1 MNRDENDLRVFE
13 RERADLL
20 SLAYRMLGEAG
31 RAQELVQDAWL
42 RWHGRNEEVE
52 NPRAFLITIVTRL
65 CLNELESARARHEEA
80 RVTLPEP
87 VAPDVI
93 APDVERISMAF
104 LLLLERLSPAERA
117 AVLLHEVFDYSHD
130 DIARLLNRTP
140 ASSRKL
146 LERGRAHLAS
156 GRKMLTASREEHERL
171 LQAFLVAAQ
180 TGDVATMLQM
190 LADDATLI
198 ADAGPEEG
206 RVVNGVRALRKPLHG
221 AAAIA
226 NFVAA
231 NASRPGQLRPEQ
243 RELNGRPAV
252 VFTRDGAVFAALL
265 LEVADGKIHGLFFQ
279 ADPARLRFVH

>member
-1 MNRDENDLRVFE
+1 MNRDENDLRIFE

-87 VAPDVI
+87 VAPEVI

-130 DIARLLNRTP
+130 DIAKLLNRSP

-156 GRKMLTASREEHERL
+156 GRKMLTASREQHAQL
-171 LQAFLVAAQ
+171 LQAFLVASQ
-180 TGDVATMLQM
+180 TGDVATMLRL

-198 ADAGPEEG
+198 ADAGPEDG

-226 NFVAA
+226 NFVA
-231 NASRPGQLRPEQ
+231 NASRPGQLVPEQ
-243 RELNGRPAV
+243 RDLNGRPAV
-252 VFTRDGAVFAALL
+252 VFTRDGAIFAALL
-265 LEVADGKIHGLFFQ
+265 VEIADGKIHGLYFQ